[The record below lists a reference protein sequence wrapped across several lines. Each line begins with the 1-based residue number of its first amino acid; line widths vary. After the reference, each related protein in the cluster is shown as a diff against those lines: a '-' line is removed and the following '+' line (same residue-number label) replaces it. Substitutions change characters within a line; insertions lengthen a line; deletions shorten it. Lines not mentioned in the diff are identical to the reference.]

1 MIKEALATGWLKM
14 HEHRPE
20 DMFTRQAGAN
30 FNPDAQCPTWR
41 KAMNEWADPDLQRTI
56 QQLFGI
62 SLTGKTDVQR
72 LVILHGPGATGK
84 STMMEIAKAVFGSY
98 AAAVPSDALMDD
110 RHGAM
115 EERKLASLPGVR
127 LVLCSETKAGRSMD
141 ENFIKKLTGGDTLV
155 ARKLYG
161 EAFNFKPEF
170 HIWLSTNN
178 RPVVRDTSDATWRR
192 FIMIPFDKV
201 VPENKRDLQLKEKLM
216 LELDG
221 ILNWMV
227 EGYLD
232 YAENGLH
239 LAQVVKDDLNQYR
252 LEQDDIAQFFEET
265 CEFDPS
271 YNIGRA
277 LLYQAYVNWCEATN
291 RRPLN
296 NKLFKKEL
304 TERFKDKITEKQM
317 GPKGAQEWRW
327 SGVDTQLRL
336 FNKKHEIKGG
346 SGNAS

>member
-1 MIKEALATGWLKM
+1 MIKEALATGWLKL

-20 DMFTRQAGAN
+20 DMFTRQMGAN
-30 FNPDAQCPTWR
+30 FDPEAKCPSWR
-41 KAMNEWADPDLQRTI
+41 KAMNAWAEPDLQRTI

-62 SLTGKTDVQR
+62 SLTGNTDVQK

-84 STMMEIAKAVFGSY
+84 STMMEVAKAVFGSY
-98 AAAVPSDALMDD
+98 ATTVPSDTLMVD

-115 EERKLASLPGVR
+115 EERKLATLPGVR
-127 LVLCSETKAGRSMD
+127 LVLCSETRAGSSMD

-155 ARKLYG
+155 ARKLYS
-161 EAFNFKPEF
+161 EAFNFKAEF
-170 HIWLSTNN
+170 HIWLITNN

-192 FIMIPFDKV
+192 FIMIPFDTV
-201 VPENKRDLQLKEKLM
+201 VPEEKRDPTLKDRLLQ
-216 LELDG
+216 ELDG
-221 ILNWMV
+221 VLGWMV

-232 YAENGLH
+232 YAENGLY

-252 LEQDDIAQFFEET
+252 LEQDDIAQFFEDKCEYGT
-265 CEFDPS
+265 SHSIGRDELYKAYVAWCEF
-271 YNIGRA
+271 
-277 LLYQAYVNWCEATN
+277 TN

-317 GPKGAQEWRW
+317 SLKGRQEWRW
-327 SGVDTQLRL
+327 KGVDTKANL
-336 FNKKHEIKGG
+336 FTTKYSLKENDNG
-346 SGNAS
+346 

>member
-1 MIKEALATGWLKM
+1 MINEALAAGWLKM

-20 DMFTRQAGAN
+20 DMMTRQAGAH
-30 FNPDAQCPTWR
+30 FNPTAKCPLWR
-41 KAMNEWADPDLQRTI
+41 KAMNDWANSDLQRTI

-62 SLTGKTDVQR
+62 SLTGKTDVQK

-98 AAAVPSDALMDD
+98 AAAVPSDALMVD

-127 LVLCSETKAGRSMD
+127 LVLCSETRAGSSMD

-170 HIWLSTNN
+170 HIWLTTNN

-192 FIMIPFDKV
+192 FIMLPFDKI
-201 VPENKRDLQLKEKLM
+201 VPEHKRDPRLKEKLL

-221 ILNWMV
+221 ILNWMI

-232 YAENGLH
+232 YAKNGLY

-252 LEQDDIAQFFEET
+252 FEQDDISQFFEEQ
-265 CEFDPS
+265 CEFGPRYS
-271 YNIGRA
+271 IGRGE
-277 LLYQAYVNWCEATN
+277 LYQAYVGWCDVTK

-304 TERFKDKITEKQM
+304 TERFKHRIVEKQM
-317 GPKGAQEWRW
+317 GPKGKQEWRW
-327 SGVDTQLRL
+327 KGVDTELNL
-336 FNKKHEIKGG
+336 STKNNTV
-346 SGNAS
+346 S